1 MRELELQSS
10 VRATGRGFRFN
21 GRTPALVGRLAR
33 EAGVIPVKSPAPGS
47 AEIGAHLAGLRDSV
61 PDGFSLGYSGDWN
74 AVEALLAGG
83 DAWYSVMGGLFPET
97 AMAIVRAVQDGNAA
111 TARAL
116 DAKLQP
122 LWSLFRE
129 FSSLRV
135 MYVCAEMRGLCRTQP
150 PRPILP
156 LTGLARERVVDTLR
170 SLDLR

>member
-33 EAGVIPVKSPAPGS
+33 EAGVIAVKRPAPGS
-47 AEIGAHLAGLRDSV
+47 AEIGAHLAGVRDSV
-61 PDGFSLGYSGDWN
+61 PDEFSLRYSGDWN

-97 AMAIVRAVQDGNAA
+97 AMAIVRAVRDENAA

-116 DAKLQP
+116 DAELPP

-129 FSSLRV
+129 FLSLRV
-135 MYVCAEMRGLCRTQP
+135 MYICAEVRGLCRTQP

-156 LTGLARERVVDTLR
+156 LTGSARERVVDTLR
-170 SLDLR
+170 SLDLH